1 MLQDVQRADA
11 VVYGM
16 GSLYTSICPT
26 LILDGVGEA
35 VAARTD
41 IPKVGTGRLQ
51 GKGKVYLNIHMH
63 AVCAKCYQTVQLP
76 SNRTICCQYVCT

>member
-1 MLQDVQRADA
+1 MHIAFAAAVPVLQDVQRADA

-35 VAARTD
+35 IAARTD
-41 IPKVGTGRLQ
+41 IPKVGGRERDRLANSPTCMQ
-51 GKGKVYLNIHMH
+51 
-63 AVCAKCYQTVQLP
+63 
-76 SNRTICCQYVCT
+76 